1 MKGGIKFNVA
11 RFHKAVLGVLVGYKP
26 LPFVLLSVVSLRR
39 EDLSKE

>member
-26 LPFVLLSVVSLRR
+26 LPFVFIISSIFEERGF
-39 EDLSKE
+39 E